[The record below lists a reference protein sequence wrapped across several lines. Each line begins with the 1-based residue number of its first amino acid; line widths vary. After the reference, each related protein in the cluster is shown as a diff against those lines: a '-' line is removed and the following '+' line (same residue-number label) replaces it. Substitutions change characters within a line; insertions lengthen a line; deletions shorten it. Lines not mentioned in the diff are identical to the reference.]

1 MKLLNYT
8 YMKLV
13 ELGEIET
20 GEELSKH
27 WCKKNRNWFAWQKYA
42 GHDFSVDAA
51 INCLVRTRQRMTERD
66 DRLGQRGLAEVE
78 QLLSDYLKH
87 KHKIANVVDDTAD
100 EKLL

>member
-1 MKLLNYT
+1 MKLMNYT

-20 GEELSKH
+20 GEELSKY

-51 INCLVRTRQRMTERD
+51 INCLARTRARLDERSD
-66 DRLGQRGLAEVE
+66 SKGKRGLEEVE
-78 QLLSDYLKH
+78 RLLSDYLLH
-87 KHKIANVVDDTAD
+87 KHKIAEIAAGAGV
-100 EKLL
+100 